1 MILTPN
7 VPKSV
12 RNWAL
17 CRTRARD
24 LEHSIEQASKGYCF
38 SLGSYWALKS
48 MGRKKFCEEVV
59 EPELR
64 RMERRRRHYLALAE
78 AIEGSADPQRYLLGK
93 TEMLEMIGHTLHFT
107 KDRKETFLTLTHC
120 SSDGEYLFGPGDGDL
135 AKSIDA
141 LTLLSFGF
149 GRSF

>member
-7 VPKSV
+7 VPNSV

-17 CRTRARD
+17 CRAGIRD
-24 LEHSIEQASKGYCF
+24 LEHSIEHASKGYCF

-59 EPELR
+59 KPELR
-64 RMERRRRHYLALAE
+64 RLERRRRRYLALAE
-78 AIEGSADPQRYLLGK
+78 AIEASADPQKYLLGK
-93 TEMLEMIGHTLHFT
+93 TEMLNMIGHTLHFT

-120 SSDGEYLFGPGDGDL
+120 SSDGEYLFGPGDAVL
-135 AKSIDA
+135 EENIDA

-149 GRSF
+149 GRSL

>member
-1 MILTPN
+1 MIPTPN

-12 RNWAL
+12 RNWAV
-17 CRTRARD
+17 CRVNVRD
-24 LEHSIEQASKGYCF
+24 LEHSIEHASKGYCF

-48 MGRKKFCEEVV
+48 MGRKKYLEKVV
-59 EPELR
+59 EPER
-64 RMERRRRHYLALAE
+64 RRLERRRRHYLALAE

-120 SSDGEYLFGPGDGDL
+120 SSDGEYLFGPGDAVPEED
-135 AKSIDA
+135 IDA

-149 GRSF
+149 GRSV